1 MRPRLHAAPLRRV
14 ALRPARRRCAH
25 TRSLPADTPT
35 LSEFMAATQP
45 PALGELLPVP
55 AAGVGGPGRS
65 FRVETYGCQMNVSDT
80 QVVARILVDAG
91 YTEAPSSEEADV
103 VLLNTCAIRE
113 KAEAKIWGRISKLRH
128 ENKTGSSERMIGILG
143 CMAERL
149 KERLLNTK
157 DGADLVAG
165 PDAYRDLPRLL
176 SLADPAAHD
185 SAEEQRQAAIN
196 VLLSQDETYA
206 EIAPL
211 RTDSNGVT
219 AFVSIMRG
227 CNNMCSYC
235 IVPFTRGRERSR
247 SLSSIVAEVQQLSE
261 EGYKEVTLLGQN
273 VNSYNDKSA
282 VPAEDSRPSKPE
294 MTVTER
300 NSKMKELSSEGFQEK
315 YRRQEVG
322 FDFAALVDAVSS
334 VDPEIRVRFTSPH
347 PKDFPP
353 HLLDLIATRHN
364 VCNSIHLPSQS
375 GSSSVLERMRRG
387 YTREAYLELVTAIR
401 AKIPGIAISTDMIS
415 GFCGE
420 TDEDHRQT
428 LDLMRSVRYENAFC
442 FAFSTREKTH
452 AARKLSDDVPPET
465 KRARLNEVLAAYRE
479 GRDATNLAEIGA
491 WHCVLVEG
499 TSKKSEEAWQGRTDT
514 NKTVVFPSSDCECG
528 PGDYVIVQVEGCHAS
543 TLQARAVERTSLTQA
558 AARVAQLQQQRRQP
572 H

>member
-1 MRPRLHAAPLRRV
+1 MRPRLPAAALRRRV
-14 ALRPARRRCAH
+14 ALRPVRRRCAH
-25 TRSLPADTPT
+25 TRSLPADTPS

-45 PALGELLPVP
+45 PALGELLAVP
-55 AAGVGGPGRS
+55 AAGRS

-91 YTEAPSSEEADV
+91 YTEASSSEEADIV
-103 VLLNTCAIRE
+103 FLNTCAIRE

-128 ENKTGSSERMIGILG
+128 ENKTGSSERTIGILG

-247 SLSSIVAEVQQLSE
+247 SLSSIVAEVEQLSA

-282 VPAEDSRPSKPE
+282 VEDSSTPE
-294 MTVTER
+294 ITGTER
-300 NSKMKELSSEGFQEK
+300 DSKMKELSSEGFQEK

-322 FDFAALVDAVSS
+322 IDFAALVDAVSS

-353 HLLDLIATRHN
+353 HLLELIATRHN

-387 YTREAYLELVTAIR
+387 YTREAYLELVGTIR
-401 AKIPGIAISTDMIS
+401 SKIPGIAISTDMIS

-442 FAFSTREKTH
+442 FAFSVREKTH
-452 AARKLSDDVPPET
+452 AARKLADDVPPET
-465 KRARLNEVLAAYRE
+465 KRARLNEVLAAFRE
-479 GRDATNLAEIGA
+479 GRDSKNLEEIGA
-491 WHCVLVEG
+491 WHCVRL
-499 TSKKSEEAWQGRTDT
+499 TNTCSLATYLLLKSNRLLRRTGAGGGHLKEERGCVSRAHRHQQ
-514 NKTVVFPSSDCECG
+514 DCCLSRRRL
-528 PGDYVIVQVEGCHAS
+528 GCRVW
-543 TLQARAVERTSLTQA
+543 AR
-558 AARVAQLQQQRRQP
+558 
-572 H
+572 